1 MAEPLG
7 SPDTPL
13 VTTSSLRAPDMS
25 SADLIADLPVGV
37 TVQAPDTTFQYGN
50 RAAWHL
56 MGVPDGALLG
66 HGLRDGGWDITHE
79 DGSQYE
85 VQDLPACRVLAT
97 GEPVREM
104 VLGNRDL
111 VGGGR
116 RWLIVNASP
125 LRDDRGEITGVV
137 STFSDFTARHE
148 AEDEA
153 RRQREELA
161 ALNDT
166 ALELMAGLEPDRLL
180 RSIVTRAAALL
191 DTPDGYI
198 YLLDE
203 ASQQLRVVIGIGVF
217 ADEERVPLHRGE
229 GVAGRVWE
237 TGQPFAVD
245 DYSTFPGRAPAYADL
260 GYHALAGAPLTS
272 GGQVVG
278 VIGLSH
284 MDPER
289 RFSADDLARLS
300 RLAQLASLALEHAR
314 LYAALQEQVE
324 ERTRAAAALGAS
336 ERRYR
341 LLFENNPQPM
351 WVHDPASHR
360 ILAVN
365 DAAVR
370 AYGYERDEFLAR
382 SLADIWLTDD
392 GATYADDLARIEA
405 EGMGRPYLARHRTSD
420 GSAIDVE
427 LTAHA
432 LDDGEQSQRLVLAVD
447 VTDRRRL
454 ESELARQT
462 LHDELTRLPNRTLFR
477 DRLEQTLGR
486 RRALG
491 SVAVLFLDV
500 DNFKVVNDSLGH
512 VAGDELLIQLA
523 RRLATVAR
531 PGDTIARL
539 GGDEF
544 TVLLDDLRAPGD
556 AMRVAG
562 RLVEATRAAFDLQ
575 GQELFVTASVGIAFG
590 TPGVTKAG
598 ELMRQA
604 DVALNRAKAQGRD
617 HFVVYDEAM
626 NSRAVERLELEGDLR
641 HALERDELRIH
652 YQPEVNLVDGRLVG
666 VEALVR
672 WQHPRRG
679 LLLPGAFVQVAEE
692 TGLIL
697 PIGQWVLDT
706 SARQVHAWREQY
718 PFSRELTLSVNL
730 SVRQLQQADLAER
743 VARSLAETR
752 LAPGALHLEITES
765 MIIDLSERAGT
776 ALRNL
781 RRLGVAIALDDFG
794 TGFSSLSTLRTMPVE
809 VLKIDRSFVVGRE
822 TERNLAIVEAVVR
835 LAHALNIE
843 VVAEGIETPAAR
855 AALQAVGCDRG
866 QGYLFGRPM
875 PAEDLEALLGAGA
888 TSLPAAS

>member
-1 MAEPLG
+1 VAGPAG
-7 SPDTPL
+7 SPDTQL
-13 VTTSSLRAPDMS
+13 VTTSSPHAPDVS
-25 SADLIADLPVGV
+25 SATLVADLPVGV
-37 TVQAPDTTFQYGN
+37 TIQAPDTSFRYGN
-50 RAAWHL
+50 SAAWRL
-56 MGVPDGALLG
+56 MGVPEGALLG

-79 DGSQYE
+79 DGTPYDLA
-85 VQDLPACRVLAT
+85 DLPACRVLAT

-104 VLGNRDL
+104 VLGNLDP

-125 LRDDRGEITGVV
+125 LRDAQGELTGVV

-148 AEDEA
+148 VEDEA

-166 ALELMAGLEPDRLL
+166 ALELMAGLDPDRVL

-191 DTPDGYI
+191 DTPHGYI

-217 ADEERVPLHRGE
+217 ADEERVPLQRGQ
-229 GVAGRVWE
+229 GVAGRVWA
-237 TGQPFAVD
+237 TGQAFAVD
-245 DYSTFPGRAPAYADL
+245 DYSTFAGRAPAYADL

-284 MDPER
+284 LDPAR
-289 RFSADDLARLS
+289 RFSADDLARLD

-314 LYAALQEQVE
+314 LYAALQEQVD
-324 ERTRAAAALGAS
+324 ERTRSAAALGAS

-351 WVHDPASHR
+351 WVHDPATHR

-370 AYGYERDEFLAR
+370 AYGYARDDFLAR
-382 SLADIWLTDD
+382 SLADIWLADD

-405 EGMGRPYLARHRTSD
+405 DDMGRPYLARHRTSD

-432 LDDGEQSQRLVLAVD
+432 IDDGGQDQRLVLAVD

-454 ESELARQT
+454 EAELARQT

-523 RRLATVAR
+523 RRLSTVAR

-575 GQELFVTASVGIAFG
+575 SQELFVTASVGIAFG

-604 DVALNRAKAQGRD
+604 DVALNRAKAQGRN

-626 NSRAVERLELEGDLR
+626 NSRAMERLELEGDLR
-641 HALERDELRIH
+641 HALERGELRIH
-652 YQPEVNLVDGRLVG
+652 YQPEVDLADGRLVG

-718 PFSRELTLSVNL
+718 PFSREMTLSVNL

-855 AALQAVGCDRG
+855 AALLAVGCDRG

-875 PAEDLEALLGAGA
+875 PAEDLETLLGVGA

>member
-1 MAEPLG
+1 M
-7 SPDTPL
+7 
-13 VTTSSLRAPDMS
+13 TTSPRHALDGSIAALV
-25 SADLIADLPVGV
+25 ADLPVGV
-37 TVQAPDTTFQYGN
+37 TVQAPDTTFRYGN
-50 RAAWHL
+50 SAAWHL
-56 MGVPDGALLG
+56 MGVPDDALLG
-66 HGLRDGGWDITHE
+66 HGLRNGGWDITHE
-79 DGSQYE
+79 EGTPFD
-85 VQDLPACRVLAT
+85 VDDLPACRVLAT
-97 GEPVREM
+97 GEAVRET
-104 VLGNRDL
+104 VLGMRDPI
-111 VGGGR
+111 GGGR
-116 RWLIVNASP
+116 RWLIVNARP
-125 LRDDRGEITGVV
+125 LRDRRGALTGVV

-148 AEDEA
+148 SEDEA

-166 ALELMAGLEPDRLL
+166 ALELMAGLDPDAVL
-180 RSIVTRAAALL
+180 RSIITRAAALL
-191 DTPDGYI
+191 DTPHGYI

-203 ASQQLRVVIGIGVF
+203 ASQQLREVIGIGVF
-217 ADEERVPLHRGE
+217 ADEQRVPLHRGE
-229 GVAGRVWE
+229 GVAGRVWD

-245 DYSTFPGRAPAYADL
+245 DYSTFPGRASAYADS
-260 GYHALAGAPLTS
+260 GYHALMGAPLTS

-284 MDPER
+284 LEPGR
-289 RFSADDLARLS
+289 RFSVDDLARLS

-314 LYAALQEQVE
+314 LYAALQQQVE

-351 WVHDPASHR
+351 WVHDPATHH

-370 AYGYERDEFLAR
+370 AYGYERGEFLSR
-382 SLADIWLTDD
+382 SLADIWLADD
-392 GATYADDLARIEA
+392 GGTYADDLARIEA
-405 EGMGRPYLARHRTSD
+405 DAMGRPYLARHRTSD
-420 GSAIDVE
+420 GSVIDVE

-432 LDDGEQSQRLVLAVD
+432 LDDGGQQQRLVLSVD

-462 LHDELTRLPNRTLFR
+462 LHDELTHLPNRTLFR

-486 RRALG
+486 RRPLG

-512 VAGDELLIQLA
+512 VAGDDLLVQLA
-523 RRLATVAR
+523 RRLSTVAR

-562 RLVEATRAAFDLQ
+562 RLVEATRAAFELH

-617 HFVVYDEAM
+617 HFVVYDEGM

-641 HALERDELRIH
+641 HALERGELRIH
-652 YQPEVNLVDGRLVG
+652 YQPEVNLGDGRLVG

-679 LLLPGAFVQVAEE
+679 LLLPGAFIQVAEE

-706 SARQVHAWREQY
+706 SARQVHAWRERY
-718 PFSRELTLSVNL
+718 AFSRELTLSVNL

-822 TERNLAIVEAVVR
+822 TERNLAIVDAVVR

-855 AALQAVGCDRG
+855 AALMAVGCDRG

-875 PAEDLEALLGAGA
+875 PAEDLETLLGVGA
-888 TSLPAAS
+888 VSLPAAG